1 MVNVLVT
8 GSKGQLGSELK
19 ERERDFPG
27 LSFTFVDIDELD
39 LTDFQNVEKFLSENA
54 FDYCINCAAYTA
66 VDKAEDETELAFR
79 INHQAVENLAKV
91 CSENDIFLI
100 HLSTDYIFDG
110 KNHKP
115 YTETDVP
122 SPNSV
127 YGHSKLKSEEAV
139 ISFAKKWII
148 IRTSWLYSV
157 YGHNFVKTILH
168 HAKSKDEL
176 KVVSDQ
182 VGTPTNAAD
191 LAEFILQMIPLS
203 DKFTGE
209 IYHFSNQGVCSW
221 YDFAK
226 AIVEEKAINSK
237 IIPIES
243 KDFPAK
249 ANRPFYSV
257 LNKSKI
263 CRDFGFEIPDWRDS
277 LKIVLKKLV

>member
-1 MVNVLVT
+1 MVKVLVT

-19 ERERDFPG
+19 ERERDFPD
-27 LSFTFVDIDELD
+27 LRFTFVDIDELD
-39 LTDFQNVEKFLSENA
+39 LTHFPNVEKFISENE

-79 INHQAVENLAKV
+79 VNYKAVENLAKI

-100 HLSTDYIFDG
+100 HLSTDYVFDG
-110 KNHKP
+110 KNYKP

-148 IRTSWLYSV
+148 IRTSWLYSI

-168 HAKSKDEL
+168 HAKNKDEL

-182 VGTPTNAAD
+182 IGTPSNAAD
-191 LAEFILQMIPLS
+191 LAEFILRMIPLS
-203 DKFTGE
+203 EKFTGE

-226 AIVEEKAINSK
+226 AIVEGKAINCK

-257 LNKSKI
+257 LNKTKI
-263 CRDFGFEIPDWRDS
+263 SRDFGFEIPDWRDS
-277 LKIVLKKLV
+277 LKNVLKKLV